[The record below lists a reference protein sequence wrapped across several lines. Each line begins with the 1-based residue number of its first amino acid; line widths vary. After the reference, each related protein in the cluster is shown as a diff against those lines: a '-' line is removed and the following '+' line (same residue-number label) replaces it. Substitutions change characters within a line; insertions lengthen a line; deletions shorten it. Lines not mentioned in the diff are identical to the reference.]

1 MDRKLQKRIVDG
13 CQRTAS
19 VARDLASAFSDKIPA
34 AIKVYSN
41 SKGVSVVSEGTIARS
56 GRPNE
61 FGLRHPVFGDRE
73 VWARTPHRPYMEV
86 AEARTLDYV
95 AEAAAGYLDDL
106 IKDSGI

>member
-1 MDRKLQKRIVDG
+1 MDKKLQKRITAG
-13 CQRTAS
+13 CQETAR
-19 VARDLASAFSDKIPA
+19 VARELAAAFSDKIPG

-41 SKGVSVVSEGTIARS
+41 SRGVSVVSEGTIAKS

-73 VWARTPHRPYMEV
+73 VWRKTPHRPYMEV

-95 AEAAAGYLDDL
+95 TEAAAGYLDDL